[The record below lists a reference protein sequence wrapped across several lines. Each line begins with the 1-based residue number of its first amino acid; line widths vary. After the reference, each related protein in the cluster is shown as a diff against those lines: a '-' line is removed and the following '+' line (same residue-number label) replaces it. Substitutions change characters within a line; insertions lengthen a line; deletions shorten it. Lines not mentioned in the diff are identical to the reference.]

1 MAQRRR
7 QHHSEPSGHPLIP
20 LLLVLAALTATVAGL
35 IVLWPREGGAG
46 LGLVGVTGEVYDAT
60 VTGVS
65 PVPCEGTPPRNP
77 SPCQSVA
84 FRLLQGPGQDDSVLL
99 ELPVSRSTPL
109 LEEGQTVLL
118 ARQPDRRPGSGE
130 QYLFVDRER
139 RPVLLALAAL
149 FAVAVVALGRLR
161 GAAALAGLAAS
172 FVVLLLFV
180 LPGILEGRS
189 PLLVSI
195 IGAAA
200 IAFPALYLAHGF
212 TLMTSVALLG
222 TLFSLGVTAA
232 LATLLV
238 DLAALTGFVGEEA
251 ALLTVGAG
259 RLDLRGLVL
268 GGMVIGALGA
278 IHDVTV
284 TQASTVWDLRTA
296 SADMERPALF
306 RSGMR
311 IGRDHVASTVNTLV
325 LAYAGAAMPLLLL
338 FVISR
343 QSLSTV
349 ANGGVLA
356 TEIVRTAVGSLGLL
370 SAVPVTT
377 WLAARLAPGPGTG
390 AAARSRRFE
399 RRRLR
404 RARGEEDRWPGEG

>member
-35 IVLWPREGGAG
+35 IVLWPRGGVDAD
-46 LGLVGVTGEVYDAT
+46 LVFGVTGEVYDAR

-65 PVPCEGTPPRNP
+65 SVPCEGAPPRNP
-77 SPCQSVA
+77 TPCQSVA

-99 ELPVSRSTPL
+99 ELPISRSTPL

-118 ARQPDRRPGSGE
+118 ARQPEEGPGSGE
-130 QYLFVDRER
+130 QYLFLDRER

-180 LPGILEGRS
+180 IPGILEGRS

-195 IGAAA
+195 IGASA

-222 TLFSLGVTAA
+222 TLFSLAVTGA
-232 LATLLV
+232 LATLFM
-238 DLAALTGFVGEEA
+238 DLAAFSGFVSDEA
-251 ALLTVGAG
+251 ALLTIGAG

-278 IHDVTV
+278 IHDMAA
-284 TQASTVWDLRTA
+284 TQASVVWDLRTA
-296 SADMERPALF
+296 SVDMERPALF

-311 IGRDHVASTVNTLV
+311 AGRDHVASTVNALV
-325 LAYAGAAMPLLLL
+325 LAYAGASMPLLLL
-338 FVISR
+338 FVLSR

-349 ANGGVLA
+349 ANGGVVA
-356 TEIVRTAVGSLGLL
+356 TEIVRTVVGSVGLL
-370 SAVPVTT
+370 SAVPFTT